1 MELKSEDAEKDEICL
16 DEGGAKGVVCWG
28 GDYKGLW
35 FGG

>member
-16 DEGGAKGVVCWG
+16 DEGGAEGIVCLG
-28 GDYKGLW
+28 GDYKRLL